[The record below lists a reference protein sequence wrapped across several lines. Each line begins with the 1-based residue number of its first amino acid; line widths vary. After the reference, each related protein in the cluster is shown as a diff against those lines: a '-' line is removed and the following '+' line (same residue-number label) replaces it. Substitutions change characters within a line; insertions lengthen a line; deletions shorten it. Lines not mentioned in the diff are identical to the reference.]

1 MPLIGSL
8 ILGELAG
15 RVGRRAAPYVVQARW
30 REGPLGRPL
39 PTPPGGSRR
48 VPKPNPVASYA
59 GTRAGALAVRS
70 ARAAAMRG
78 TRRSLGRSGP
88 GGRALR
94 L

>member
-1 MPLIGSL
+1 MPVIGGL

-15 RVGRRAAPYVVQARW
+15 RVGRRAVPYVVQARW
-30 REGPLGRPL
+30 REGRLGQPA
-39 PTPPGGSRR
+39 PPMPRSGR
-48 VPKPNPVASYA
+48 VPKPNPVASAA
-59 GTRAGALAVRS
+59 GAHAGALAVRS
-70 ARAAAMRG
+70 LRAAAMRG